1 MIQRE
6 LLMNSRNKI
15 LDELEA
21 KMLKD
26 RNPEDSLFFY
36 HPNEDRIVLSHA
48 LFWVMTKKCEKSCL
62 GAKSF

>member
-1 MIQRE
+1 
-6 LLMNSRNKI
+6 
-15 LDELEA
+15 
-21 KMLKD
+21 MLKD

>member
-36 HPNEDRIVLSHA
+36 HPNEDRIQRNARSLA
-48 LFWVMTKKCEKSCL
+48 LVQNPFNIANFAR
-62 GAKSF
+62 GYD